1 MVVVVVFILAALL
14 GAMLLS
20 AAVVVWLG
28 NEVMS
33 THLALFVVGY
43 VYVVIAAVVY
53 HCYIKRM
60 IERWRGRLDVVYKVS
75 AMFDTLYLKAMAII
89 KRFVGDI

>member
-33 THLALFVVGY
+33 THLALFVVGC
-43 VYVVIAAVVY
+43 VYVVTAAVVY

-60 IERWRGRLDVVYKVS
+60 IERWRG
-75 AMFDTLYLKAMAII
+75 
-89 KRFVGDI
+89 